1 MSKKQDQFYFDHF
14 QQSADYTLAAGQL
27 LVQILTDFQADKIE
41 DYLKQMH
48 HIENQGDISKHELT
62 NQLVKSF
69 ITPFDR
75 EDIMLLSQKIDDATD
90 RIDDIAVE
98 LYTDCIK
105 TIRPEAISVAQIL
118 AETCQSVQQLIQA
131 LPRFKH
137 DRTFAQRVIHINH
150 LEEKADK
157 LFEQNMRHL
166 HASEKDPLQLIVWRD
181 LYKGLERA
189 VDACEILADTVDA
202 VVLKNS

>member
-14 QQSADYTLAAGQL
+14 QQSADCTAAAGQL
-27 LVQILTDFQADKIE
+27 LVKILTNFRADRIE
-41 DYLKQMH
+41 EYLKQMH
-48 HIENQGDISKHELT
+48 HVENQGDISKHELT
-62 NQLVKSF
+62 DQLVKSF

-75 EDIMLLSQKIDDATD
+75 EDIMLLSQCIDDATD
-90 RIDDIAVE
+90 RIDDIVVA
-98 LYTDCIK
+98 LYTDCIT
-105 TIRPEAISVAQIL
+105 TIRSEAVSVAKIL
-118 AETCQSVQQLIQA
+118 AETCQSVQELVRS
-131 LPRFKH
+131 LPDFKH
-137 DRTFAQRVIHINH
+137 DRTFSKNVIHINH